1 MQYLALY
8 RKYRPDNFDDVVGQ
22 DKVVKVIKHAIE
34 SNRISHAY
42 LFSGPRGTGKTTTAK
57 IIARMVNCTNLI
69 DGKPCGV
76 CECCKNI
83 FSNNDVVEIDAAS
96 NNGVDEIR
104 ELRDKVN
111 LVPTLAK
118 YKVYIIDEV
127 HMLTVQAFNALLK
140 TLEEPP
146 SHVIFILATTEPHK
160 IPLTIASR
168 CQKFQFSKVSDD
180 QIVDRLK
187 TIVKNENVMIT
198 DDALYEIARLSDG
211 GMRDAINFLDQLIS
225 YKDSEITIDDVYQV
239 NGSVSY
245 DDIYRFV
252 IDINNG
258 NRPEIINVIEEIDH
272 TGKSITK
279 FIDEVIIFLKDTLIY
294 INTNKL
300 SEISSKNDKLR
311 ELASIMKQNSIYT
324 LIMTL
329 NDIINKIKIS
339 NYPAIVVV
347 VSILEFI
354 DNNIV
359 DNVNHKN
366 ENINNNGNEKKNNST
381 DVSTVELK
389 DNSSNNIETVSSS
402 TMDVDN
408 SNIQENTV
416 IRTNNNVIDENIK
429 QIRINNTFVD
439 ASKQMLLDVKGKWN
453 LLSNYLLS
461 SKYSIVS
468 GLLNDTIP
476 VAAGTRNLILL
487 GKYDSIV
494 ERVNEVTD
502 VVSSLLKEM
511 INKDYIIVCLN
522 NNEWENEKKKYIDN
536 LKRSKKYNYID
547 EEVKEDANT
556 KIRTAVDDLI
566 DMVGSDIIEFE
577 N

>member
-1 MQYLALY
+1 
-8 RKYRPDNFDDVVGQ
+8 
-22 DKVVKVIKHAIE
+22 
-34 SNRISHAY
+34 
-42 LFSGPRGTGKTTTAK
+42 
-57 IIARMVNCTNLI
+57 MV

-83 FSNNDVVEIDAAS
+83 FNNNDVVEIDAAS

-180 QIVDRLK
+180 QIVNRLRQ
-187 TIVKNENVMIT
+187 IVGNENVQIT

-245 DDIYRFV
+245 DDIYKFIV
-252 IDINNG
+252 DINAG
-258 NRPEIINVIEEIDH
+258 NKSEIINVVEEIDH
-272 TGKSITK
+272 TGKSIIK

-294 INTNKL
+294 VNNSKL
-300 SEISSKNDKLR
+300 SEISSKNEKLK
-311 ELASIMKQNSIYT
+311 EIGSLMDQKKIYT

-329 NDIINKIKIS
+329 NDIVNKIKVS
-339 NYPAIVVV
+339 SYPAIVVV
-347 VSILEFI
+347 VSILEFV
-354 DNNIV
+354 DNNIAV
-359 DNVNHKN
+359 DNLNDNVRIVEKRD
-366 ENINNNGNEKKNNST
+366 ILLEKK
-381 DVSTVELK
+381 DDEGKKEEKIIVSK
-389 DNSSNNIETVSSS
+389 S
-402 TMDVDN
+402 
-408 SNIQENTV
+408 ENDE
-416 IRTNNNVIDENIK
+416 IDEEVKPDAKEAMMVKVEVNLIDDNLK

-439 ASKQMLLDVKGKWN
+439 ASKQILIDIKNKWN
-453 LLSNYLLS
+453 LVNDYLLS
-461 SKYSIVS
+461 NKYSVVS
-468 GLLNDTIP
+468 GLLNDTTP

-487 GKYDSIV
+487 GKYDAVV
-494 ERVNEVTD
+494 ERINEVTD
-502 VVSSLLKEM
+502 VVSSLLKE
-511 INKDYIIVCLN
+511 ILNSDYTVICLTN
-522 NNEWENEKKKYIDN
+522 AEWEDEKKKYIDN
-536 LKRSKKYNYID
+536 LKSSKKYSYINEKTSD
-547 EEVKEDANT
+547 EKKVKE
-556 KIRTAVDDLI
+556 RTPVDDLI

>member
-22 DKVVKVIKHAIE
+22 DKVVKVIEHAIE
-34 SNRISHAY
+34 TNRISHAY

-57 IIARMVNCTNLI
+57 IIARMVNCTNLV

-83 FSNNDVVEIDAAS
+83 FNNNDVVEIDAAS

-180 QIVDRLK
+180 QIVNRLRQ
-187 TIVKNENVMIT
+187 IVDNENVQIT

-245 DDIYRFV
+245 DDIYKFIV
-252 IDINNG
+252 DINAG
-258 NRPEIINVIEEIDH
+258 NKSEIINVVEEIDH
-272 TGKSITK
+272 TGKSIIK

-294 INTNKL
+294 INNSKL
-300 SEISSKNDKLR
+300 SEISSKNEKLK
-311 ELASIMKQNSIYT
+311 EIESLMDQKKIYT

-329 NDIINKIKIS
+329 NDIVNKIKVS
-339 NYPAIVVV
+339 SYPAIVVV
-347 VSILEFI
+347 VSILEFV
-354 DNNIV
+354 DNNIAV
-359 DNVNHKN
+359 DNLNDNVR
-366 ENINNNGNEKKNNST
+366 IVEKKDILLEKKDDEGKKEEKIIVSNS
-381 DVSTVELK
+381 
-389 DNSSNNIETVSSS
+389 
-402 TMDVDN
+402 
-408 SNIQENTV
+408 ENDK
-416 IRTNNNVIDENIK
+416 IDEEVKNDAKEETMVKVEVNLIDDNLK

-439 ASKQMLLDVKGKWN
+439 ASKQILIDIKNKWN
-453 LLSNYLLS
+453 LVNDYLLS
-461 SKYSIVS
+461 NKYSVVS
-468 GLLNDTIP
+468 GLLNDTTP

-487 GKYDSIV
+487 GKYDAVV
-494 ERVNEVTD
+494 ERINEVTD
-502 VVSSLLKEM
+502 VVSSLLKE
-511 INKDYIIVCLN
+511 ILNSDYTVICLTN
-522 NNEWENEKKKYIDN
+522 DEWEDEKKKYIDN
-536 LKRSKKYNYID
+536 LKSSKKYSYINEKTSD
-547 EEVKEDANT
+547 EKKVKE
-556 KIRTAVDDLI
+556 RTPVDDLI

>member
-1 MQYLALY
+1 MQYSALY
-8 RKYRPDNFDDVVGQ
+8 RKYRTDNFDDVVGQ
-22 DKVVKVIKHAIE
+22 DKVVKVIEHAIE
-34 SNRISHAY
+34 TNRISHAY

-57 IIARMVNCTNLI
+57 IIARMVNCTNLV

-83 FSNNDVVEIDAAS
+83 FNNNDVVEIDAAS

-180 QIVDRLK
+180 QIVNRLRQ
-187 TIVKNENVMIT
+187 IVDNENVQIT

-245 DDIYRFV
+245 DDIYKFIV
-252 IDINNG
+252 DINAG
-258 NRPEIINVIEEIDH
+258 NKSEIINVVEEIDH
-272 TGKSITK
+272 TGKSIIK

-294 INTNKL
+294 VNNSKL
-300 SEISSKNDKLR
+300 SEISSKNEKLK
-311 ELASIMKQNSIYT
+311 EIGSLMDQKKIYT

-329 NDIINKIKIS
+329 NDIVNKIKVS
-339 NYPAIVVV
+339 SYPAIVVV
-347 VSILEFI
+347 VSILEFV
-354 DNNIV
+354 DNNIAV
-359 DNVNHKN
+359 DNLNDNVR
-366 ENINNNGNEKKNNST
+366 IVEKKDILLEKKDDEGKKEEKIIVSNS
-381 DVSTVELK
+381 
-389 DNSSNNIETVSSS
+389 
-402 TMDVDN
+402 
-408 SNIQENTV
+408 ENDK
-416 IRTNNNVIDENIK
+416 IDEEVKNDAKEETMVKVEVNLIDDNLK

-439 ASKQMLLDVKGKWN
+439 ASKQILIDIKNKWN
-453 LLSNYLLS
+453 LVNDYLLS
-461 SKYSIVS
+461 NKYSVVS
-468 GLLNDTIP
+468 GLLNDTTP
-476 VAAGTRNLILL
+476 VAAGTRNLVLL
-487 GKYDSIV
+487 GKYDAVV
-494 ERVNEVTD
+494 ERINEVTD
-502 VVSSLLKEM
+502 VVSSLLKE
-511 INKDYIIVCLN
+511 ILNSDYTVICLTN
-522 NNEWENEKKKYIDN
+522 DEWEDEKKKYIDN
-536 LKRSKKYNYID
+536 LKSSKKYSYINEKTSD
-547 EEVKEDANT
+547 EKKVKE
-556 KIRTAVDDLI
+556 RTPVDDLI

>member
-22 DKVVKVIKHAIE
+22 DKVVKVIEHAIE
-34 SNRISHAY
+34 TNRISHAY

-57 IIARMVNCTNLI
+57 IIARMVNCTNLV

-83 FSNNDVVEIDAAS
+83 FNNNDVVEIDAAS

-180 QIVDRLK
+180 QIVNRLRQ
-187 TIVKNENVMIT
+187 IVGNENVQIT

-245 DDIYRFV
+245 DDIYKFIV
-252 IDINNG
+252 DINAG
-258 NRPEIINVIEEIDH
+258 NKSEIINVVEEIDH
-272 TGKSITK
+272 TGKSIIK

-294 INTNKL
+294 VNNSKL
-300 SEISSKNDKLR
+300 SEISSKNEKLK
-311 ELASIMKQNSIYT
+311 EIGSLMDQKKIYT

-329 NDIINKIKIS
+329 NDIVNKIKVS
-339 NYPAIVVV
+339 SYPAIVVV
-347 VSILEFI
+347 VSILEFV
-354 DNNIV
+354 DNNIAV
-359 DNVNHKN
+359 DNLNANVRIVEKRD
-366 ENINNNGNEKKNNST
+366 ILLEKK
-381 DVSTVELK
+381 DDEVKKEEKIIVSK
-389 DNSSNNIETVSSS
+389 S
-402 TMDVDN
+402 
-408 SNIQENTV
+408 ENDE
-416 IRTNNNVIDENIK
+416 IDEEVKHDAKEAMMVKVEVNLIDDNLK

-439 ASKQMLLDVKGKWN
+439 ASKQILIDIKNKWN
-453 LLSNYLLS
+453 LVNDYLLS
-461 SKYSIVS
+461 NKYSVVS
-468 GLLNDTIP
+468 GLLNDTTP

-487 GKYDSIV
+487 GKYDAVV
-494 ERVNEVTD
+494 ERINEVTD
-502 VVSSLLKEM
+502 VVSSLLKE
-511 INKDYIIVCLN
+511 ILNSDYTVICLTN
-522 NNEWENEKKKYIDN
+522 DEWEDEKKKYIDN
-536 LKRSKKYNYID
+536 LKSSKKYSYINEKTSD
-547 EEVKEDANT
+547 EKKVKE
-556 KIRTAVDDLI
+556 RTPVDDLI

>member
-22 DKVVKVIKHAIE
+22 DKVVKVIEHAIE
-34 SNRISHAY
+34 TNRISHAY

-57 IIARMVNCTNLI
+57 IIARMVNCTNLV

-83 FSNNDVVEIDAAS
+83 FNNNDVVEIDAAS

-168 CQKFQFSKVSDD
+168 CQKFQLSKVSDD
-180 QIVDRLK
+180 QIVNRLRQ
-187 TIVKNENVMIT
+187 IVDNENVQIT

-245 DDIYRFV
+245 DDIYKFIV
-252 IDINNG
+252 DINAG
-258 NRPEIINVIEEIDH
+258 NKSEIINVVEEIDH
-272 TGKSITK
+272 TGKSIIK

-294 INTNKL
+294 VNNSKL
-300 SEISSKNDKLR
+300 SEISSKNEKLK
-311 ELASIMKQNSIYT
+311 EIGSLMDQKKIYT

-329 NDIINKIKIS
+329 NDIVNKIKVS
-339 NYPAIVVV
+339 SYPAIVVV
-347 VSILEFI
+347 VSILEFV
-354 DNNIV
+354 DNNIAV
-359 DNVNHKN
+359 DNLNDNVR
-366 ENINNNGNEKKNNST
+366 IVEKKDILLEKKDDEGKKEEKIIVSNS
-381 DVSTVELK
+381 
-389 DNSSNNIETVSSS
+389 
-402 TMDVDN
+402 
-408 SNIQENTV
+408 ENDK
-416 IRTNNNVIDENIK
+416 IDEEVKNDAKEETMVKVEVNLIDDNLK

-439 ASKQMLLDVKGKWN
+439 ASKQILIDIKNKWN
-453 LLSNYLLS
+453 LVNDYLLS
-461 SKYSIVS
+461 NKYSVVS
-468 GLLNDTIP
+468 GLLNDTTP

-487 GKYDSIV
+487 GKYDAVV
-494 ERVNEVTD
+494 ERINEVTD
-502 VVSSLLKEM
+502 VVSSLLKE
-511 INKDYIIVCLN
+511 ILNSDYTVICLTN
-522 NNEWENEKKKYIDN
+522 DEWEDEKKKYIDN
-536 LKRSKKYNYID
+536 LKSSKKYSYINEKTSD
-547 EEVKEDANT
+547 EKKVKE
-556 KIRTAVDDLI
+556 RTPVDDLI

>member
-22 DKVVKVIKHAIE
+22 DKVVKVIEHAIE
-34 SNRISHAY
+34 TNRISHAY

-57 IIARMVNCTNLI
+57 IIARMVNCTNLV

-83 FSNNDVVEIDAAS
+83 FNNNDVVEIDAAS

-180 QIVDRLK
+180 QIVNRLRQ
-187 TIVKNENVMIT
+187 IVGNENVQIT

-245 DDIYRFV
+245 DDIYKFIV
-252 IDINNG
+252 DINAG
-258 NRPEIINVIEEIDH
+258 NKSEIINVVEEIDH
-272 TGKSITK
+272 TGKSIIK

-294 INTNKL
+294 VNNSKL
-300 SEISSKNDKLR
+300 SEISSKNEKLK
-311 ELASIMKQNSIYT
+311 EIGSLMDQKKIYT

-329 NDIINKIKIS
+329 NDIVNKIKVS
-339 NYPAIVVV
+339 SYPAIVVV
-347 VSILEFI
+347 VSILEFV
-354 DNNIV
+354 DNNIAV
-359 DNVNHKN
+359 DNLNDNVRIVEKKDILLEKKDDEGKKEEKIIVSNS
-366 ENINNNGNEKKNNST
+366 ENEK
-381 DVSTVELK
+381 
-389 DNSSNNIETVSSS
+389 
-402 TMDVDN
+402 
-408 SNIQENTV
+408 
-416 IRTNNNVIDENIK
+416 IDEEVKNDAKEETMVKVEVNLIDDNLK

-439 ASKQMLLDVKGKWN
+439 ASKQILIDIKNKWN
-453 LLSNYLLS
+453 LVNNYLLS
-461 SKYSIVS
+461 NKYSVVS
-468 GLLNDTIP
+468 GLLNDTTP

-487 GKYDSIV
+487 GKYDAVV
-494 ERVNEVTD
+494 ERINEVTD
-502 VVSSLLKEM
+502 VVSSLLKE
-511 INKDYIIVCLN
+511 ILNSDYTVICLTN
-522 NNEWENEKKKYIDN
+522 AEWEDEKKKYIDN
-536 LKRSKKYNYID
+536 LKSSKKYSYINEKTSD
-547 EEVKEDANT
+547 EKKVKE
-556 KIRTAVDDLI
+556 RTPVDDLI

>member
-22 DKVVKVIKHAIE
+22 DKVVKVIEHAIE
-34 SNRISHAY
+34 TNRISHAY

-57 IIARMVNCTNLI
+57 IIARMVNCTNLV

-83 FSNNDVVEIDAAS
+83 FNNNDVVEIDAAS

-180 QIVDRLK
+180 QIVNRLRQ
-187 TIVKNENVMIT
+187 IVDNENVQIT

-245 DDIYRFV
+245 DDIYKFIV
-252 IDINNG
+252 DINAG
-258 NRPEIINVIEEIDH
+258 NKSEIINVVEEIDH
-272 TGKSITK
+272 TGKSIIK

-294 INTNKL
+294 VNNSKL
-300 SEISSKNDKLR
+300 SEISSKNEKLK
-311 ELASIMKQNSIYT
+311 EIGSLMDQKKIYT

-329 NDIINKIKIS
+329 NDIVNKIKVS
-339 NYPAIVVV
+339 SYPAIVVV
-347 VSILEFI
+347 VSILEFV
-354 DNNIV
+354 DNNIAV
-359 DNVNHKN
+359 DNLNDNVR
-366 ENINNNGNEKKNNST
+366 IVEKKDILLEKKDDEGKKEEKIIVSNS
-381 DVSTVELK
+381 
-389 DNSSNNIETVSSS
+389 
-402 TMDVDN
+402 
-408 SNIQENTV
+408 ENDK
-416 IRTNNNVIDENIK
+416 IDEEVKNDAKEETMVKVEVNLIDDNLK

-439 ASKQMLLDVKGKWN
+439 ASKQILIDIKNKWN
-453 LLSNYLLS
+453 FVNDYLLSN
-461 SKYSIVS
+461 KYSVVS
-468 GLLNDTIP
+468 GLLNDTTP

-487 GKYDSIV
+487 GKYDAVV
-494 ERVNEVTD
+494 ERINEVTD
-502 VVSSLLKEM
+502 VVSSLLKE
-511 INKDYIIVCLN
+511 ILNSDYTVICLTN
-522 NNEWENEKKKYIDN
+522 DEWEDEKKKYIDN
-536 LKRSKKYNYID
+536 LKSSKKYSYINEKTSD
-547 EEVKEDANT
+547 EKKVKE
-556 KIRTAVDDLI
+556 RTPVDDLI

>member
-22 DKVVKVIKHAIE
+22 DKVVKVIEHAIE
-34 SNRISHAY
+34 TNRISHAY

-57 IIARMVNCTNLI
+57 IIARMVNCTNLV

-83 FSNNDVVEIDAAS
+83 FNNNDVVEIDAAS

-180 QIVDRLK
+180 QIVNRLRQ
-187 TIVKNENVMIT
+187 IVGNENVQIT

-245 DDIYRFV
+245 DDIYKFIV
-252 IDINNG
+252 DINAG
-258 NRPEIINVIEEIDH
+258 NKSEIINVVEEIDH
-272 TGKSITK
+272 TGKSIIK

-294 INTNKL
+294 VNNSKL
-300 SEISSKNDKLR
+300 SEISSKNEKLK
-311 ELASIMKQNSIYT
+311 EIGSLMDQKKIYT

-329 NDIINKIKIS
+329 NDIVNKIKVS
-339 NYPAIVVV
+339 SYPAIVVV
-347 VSILEFI
+347 VSILEFV
-354 DNNIV
+354 DNNIAV
-359 DNVNHKN
+359 DNLNDNVRIVEK
-366 ENINNNGNEKKNNST
+366 IEKK
-381 DVSTVELK
+381 DDEVKKEEKIIVSK
-389 DNSSNNIETVSSS
+389 S
-402 TMDVDN
+402 
-408 SNIQENTV
+408 ENDE
-416 IRTNNNVIDENIK
+416 IDEEVKHDAKEAMMVKVEVNLIDDNLK

-439 ASKQMLLDVKGKWN
+439 ASKQILIDIKNKWN
-453 LLSNYLLS
+453 LVNDYLLS
-461 SKYSIVS
+461 NKYSVVS
-468 GLLNDTIP
+468 GLLNDTTP

-487 GKYDSIV
+487 GKYDAVV
-494 ERVNEVTD
+494 ERINEVTD
-502 VVSSLLKEM
+502 VVSSLLKE
-511 INKDYIIVCLN
+511 ILNSDYTVICLTN
-522 NNEWENEKKKYIDN
+522 AEWEDEKKKYIDN
-536 LKRSKKYNYID
+536 LKSSKKYSYINEKTSD
-547 EEVKEDANT
+547 EKKVKE
-556 KIRTAVDDLI
+556 RTPVDDLI

>member
-22 DKVVKVIKHAIE
+22 DKVVKVIEHAIE
-34 SNRISHAY
+34 TNRISHAY

-57 IIARMVNCTNLI
+57 IIARMVNCTNLV

-83 FSNNDVVEIDAAS
+83 FNNNDVVEIDAAS

-180 QIVDRLK
+180 QIVNRLRQ
-187 TIVKNENVMIT
+187 IVGNENVQIT

-245 DDIYRFV
+245 DDIYKFIV
-252 IDINNG
+252 DINAG
-258 NRPEIINVIEEIDH
+258 NKSEIINVVEEIDH
-272 TGKSITK
+272 TGKSIIK

-294 INTNKL
+294 VNNSKL
-300 SEISSKNDKLR
+300 SEISSKNEKLK
-311 ELASIMKQNSIYT
+311 EIGSLMDQKKIYT

-329 NDIINKIKIS
+329 NDIVNKIKVS
-339 NYPAIVVV
+339 SYPAIVVV
-347 VSILEFI
+347 VSILEFV
-354 DNNIV
+354 DNNIAV
-359 DNVNHKN
+359 DNLNDNVRIVEKRD
-366 ENINNNGNEKKNNST
+366 ILLEKK
-381 DVSTVELK
+381 DDEVKKEEKIIVSK
-389 DNSSNNIETVSSS
+389 S
-402 TMDVDN
+402 
-408 SNIQENTV
+408 ENDE
-416 IRTNNNVIDENIK
+416 IDEEVKHDAKEETMVKVEVNLIDDNLK

-439 ASKQMLLDVKGKWN
+439 ASKQILIDIKNKWN
-453 LLSNYLLS
+453 LVNDYLLS
-461 SKYSIVS
+461 NKYSVVS
-468 GLLNDTIP
+468 GLLNDTTP

-487 GKYDSIV
+487 GKYDAVV
-494 ERVNEVTD
+494 ERINEVTD
-502 VVSSLLKEM
+502 VVSSLLKE
-511 INKDYIIVCLN
+511 ILNSDYTVICLTN
-522 NNEWENEKKKYIDN
+522 DEWEDEKKKYIDN
-536 LKRSKKYNYID
+536 LKSSKKYSYINEKTSD
-547 EEVKEDANT
+547 EKKVKE
-556 KIRTAVDDLI
+556 RTPVDDLI

>member
-8 RKYRPDNFDDVVGQ
+8 RKYRPDNFNDVVGQ
-22 DKVVKVIKHAIE
+22 DKVVKVIEHAIE
-34 SNRISHAY
+34 TNRISHAY

-57 IIARMVNCTNLI
+57 IIARMVNCTNLV

-83 FSNNDVVEIDAAS
+83 FNNNDVVEIDAAS

-180 QIVDRLK
+180 QIVNRLRQ
-187 TIVKNENVMIT
+187 IVDNENVQIT

-245 DDIYRFV
+245 DDIYKFIV
-252 IDINNG
+252 DINAG
-258 NRPEIINVIEEIDH
+258 NKSEIINVVEEIDH
-272 TGKSITK
+272 TGKSIIK

-294 INTNKL
+294 VNNSKL
-300 SEISSKNDKLR
+300 SEISSKNEKLK
-311 ELASIMKQNSIYT
+311 EIGSLMDQKKIYT

-329 NDIINKIKIS
+329 NDIVNKIKVS
-339 NYPAIVVV
+339 SYPAIVVV
-347 VSILEFI
+347 VSILEFV
-354 DNNIV
+354 DNNIAV
-359 DNVNHKN
+359 DNLNDNVRIVEKKDILLEKKDDEGKKEEKIIFSNS
-366 ENINNNGNEKKNNST
+366 ENEK
-381 DVSTVELK
+381 
-389 DNSSNNIETVSSS
+389 
-402 TMDVDN
+402 
-408 SNIQENTV
+408 
-416 IRTNNNVIDENIK
+416 IDEEVKNDAKEETMVKVEVNLIDDNLK

-439 ASKQMLLDVKGKWN
+439 ASKQILIDIKNKWN
-453 LLSNYLLS
+453 LVNDYLLS
-461 SKYSIVS
+461 NKYSVVS
-468 GLLNDTIP
+468 GLLNDTTP

-487 GKYDSIV
+487 GKYDAVV
-494 ERVNEVTD
+494 ERINEVTD
-502 VVSSLLKEM
+502 VVSSLLKE
-511 INKDYIIVCLN
+511 ILNSDYTVICLTN
-522 NNEWENEKKKYIDN
+522 DEWEDEKKKYIDN
-536 LKRSKKYNYID
+536 LKSSKKYSYINEKTSD
-547 EEVKEDANT
+547 EKKVKE
-556 KIRTAVDDLI
+556 RTPVDDLI

>member
-22 DKVVKVIKHAIE
+22 DKVVKVIEHAIE
-34 SNRISHAY
+34 TNRISHAY

-57 IIARMVNCTNLI
+57 IIARMVNCTNLV

-83 FSNNDVVEIDAAS
+83 FNNNDVVEIDAAS

-180 QIVDRLK
+180 QIVNRLRQ
-187 TIVKNENVMIT
+187 IVDNENVQIT

-245 DDIYRFV
+245 DDIYKFIV
-252 IDINNG
+252 DINAG
-258 NRPEIINVIEEIDH
+258 NKSEIINVVEEIDH
-272 TGKSITK
+272 TGKIIIK

-294 INTNKL
+294 VNNSKL
-300 SEISSKNDKLR
+300 SEISSKNEKLK
-311 ELASIMKQNSIYT
+311 EIGSLMDQKKIYT

-329 NDIINKIKIS
+329 NDIVNKIKVS
-339 NYPAIVVV
+339 SYPAIVVV
-347 VSILEFI
+347 VSILEFV
-354 DNNIV
+354 DNNIAV
-359 DNVNHKN
+359 DNLNDNVRIVEKKDILLEKKDDEGKKEEKIIVSNS
-366 ENINNNGNEKKNNST
+366 ENEK
-381 DVSTVELK
+381 
-389 DNSSNNIETVSSS
+389 
-402 TMDVDN
+402 
-408 SNIQENTV
+408 
-416 IRTNNNVIDENIK
+416 IDEEVKNDAKEETMVKVEVNLIDDNLK

-439 ASKQMLLDVKGKWN
+439 ASKQILIDIKNKWN
-453 LLSNYLLS
+453 LVNDYLLS
-461 SKYSIVS
+461 NKYSVVS
-468 GLLNDTIP
+468 GLLNDTTP

-487 GKYDSIV
+487 GKYDAVV
-494 ERVNEVTD
+494 ERINEVTD
-502 VVSSLLKEM
+502 VVSSLLKE
-511 INKDYIIVCLN
+511 ILNSDYTVICLTN
-522 NNEWENEKKKYIDN
+522 DEWEDEKKKYIDN
-536 LKRSKKYNYID
+536 LKSSKKYSYINEKTSD
-547 EEVKEDANT
+547 EKKVKE
-556 KIRTAVDDLI
+556 RTPVDDLI

>member
-22 DKVVKVIKHAIE
+22 DKVVKVIEHAIE
-34 SNRISHAY
+34 TNRISHAY

-57 IIARMVNCTNLI
+57 IIARVVNCTNLV

-83 FSNNDVVEIDAAS
+83 FNNNDVVEIDAAS

-180 QIVDRLK
+180 QIVNRLRQ
-187 TIVKNENVMIT
+187 IVGNENVQIT

-245 DDIYRFV
+245 DDIYKFIV
-252 IDINNG
+252 DINAG
-258 NRPEIINVIEEIDH
+258 NKSEIINVVEEIDH
-272 TGKSITK
+272 TGKSIIK

-294 INTNKL
+294 VNNSKL
-300 SEISSKNDKLR
+300 SEISSKNEKLK
-311 ELASIMKQNSIYT
+311 EIGSLMDQKKIYT

-329 NDIINKIKIS
+329 NDIVNKIKVS
-339 NYPAIVVV
+339 SYPAIVVV
-347 VSILEFI
+347 VSILEFV
-354 DNNIV
+354 DNNIAV
-359 DNVNHKN
+359 DNLNANVRIVEKRD
-366 ENINNNGNEKKNNST
+366 ILLEKK
-381 DVSTVELK
+381 DDEVKKEEKIIVSK
-389 DNSSNNIETVSSS
+389 S
-402 TMDVDN
+402 
-408 SNIQENTV
+408 ENDE
-416 IRTNNNVIDENIK
+416 IDEEVKHDAKEAMMVKVEVNLIDDNLK

-439 ASKQMLLDVKGKWN
+439 ASKQILIDIKNKWN
-453 LLSNYLLS
+453 LVNDYLLS
-461 SKYSIVS
+461 NKYSVVS
-468 GLLNDTIP
+468 GLLNDTTP

-487 GKYDSIV
+487 GKYDAVV
-494 ERVNEVTD
+494 ERINEVTD
-502 VVSSLLKEM
+502 VVSSLLKE
-511 INKDYIIVCLN
+511 ILNSDYTVICLTN
-522 NNEWENEKKKYIDN
+522 DEWEDEKKKYIDN
-536 LKRSKKYNYID
+536 LKSSKKYSYINEKTSD
-547 EEVKEDANT
+547 EKKVKE
-556 KIRTAVDDLI
+556 RTPVDDLI

>member
-22 DKVVKVIKHAIE
+22 DKVVKVIEHAIE
-34 SNRISHAY
+34 TNRISHAY

-57 IIARMVNCTNLI
+57 IIARMVNCTNLV

-83 FSNNDVVEIDAAS
+83 FNNNDVVEIDAAS

-180 QIVDRLK
+180 QIVNRLRQ
-187 TIVKNENVMIT
+187 IVGNENVQIT

-245 DDIYRFV
+245 DDIYKFIV
-252 IDINNG
+252 DINAG
-258 NRPEIINVIEEIDH
+258 NKSEIINVVEEIDH
-272 TGKSITK
+272 TGKSIIK

-294 INTNKL
+294 VNNSKL
-300 SEISSKNDKLR
+300 SEISSKNEKLK
-311 ELASIMKQNSIYT
+311 EIGSLMDQKKIYT

-329 NDIINKIKIS
+329 NDIVNKIKVS
-339 NYPAIVVV
+339 SYPAIVVV
-347 VSILEFI
+347 VSILEFV
-354 DNNIV
+354 DNNIAV
-359 DNVNHKN
+359 DNLNDNVR
-366 ENINNNGNEKKNNST
+366 IVEKKDILLEKKDDEGKKEEKIIVSNS
-381 DVSTVELK
+381 
-389 DNSSNNIETVSSS
+389 
-402 TMDVDN
+402 
-408 SNIQENTV
+408 ENDK
-416 IRTNNNVIDENIK
+416 IDEEVKNDAKEETMVKVEVNLIDDNLK

-439 ASKQMLLDVKGKWN
+439 ASKQILIDIKNKWN
-453 LLSNYLLS
+453 LVNDYLLS
-461 SKYSIVS
+461 NKYSVVS
-468 GLLNDTIP
+468 GLLNDTTP

-487 GKYDSIV
+487 GKYDAVV
-494 ERVNEVTD
+494 ERINEVTD
-502 VVSSLLKEM
+502 VVSSLLKE
-511 INKDYIIVCLN
+511 ILNSDYTVICLTN
-522 NNEWENEKKKYIDN
+522 AEWEDEKKKYIDN
-536 LKRSKKYNYID
+536 LKSSKKYSYINEKTSD
-547 EEVKEDANT
+547 EKKVKE
-556 KIRTAVDDLI
+556 RTPVDDLI